1 MDENQVWFRFYEELN
16 DFLPSFKRKV
26 TFSYSYKGSPSVK
39 DAIESLGVPH
49 VEVDVII
56 VNGIPVGFSYKLNNE
71 DQISVYPVFE
81 SIDISGINRLRPEPL
96 RNPKFIPDVHL
107 GKLSRYLRLL
117 GFDTFFKDFMDDNE
131 IIEISLREKRIIL
144 TRDKNLL
151 KHKEITHGY
160 WIRSQKPKIQLKEV
174 LSRFDLSGIVKPFTR
189 CLECNNLVTQ
199 VPKYEI
205 LDGLKLKTK
214 EFYTEFWKCQG
225 CNRIYWEGSHYE
237 SMKKFVE
244 FIIAS

>member
-1 MDENQVWFRFYEELN
+1 LLMV
-16 DFLPSFKRKV
+16 
-26 TFSYSYKGSPSVK
+26 
-39 DAIESLGVPH
+39 
-49 VEVDVII
+49 
-56 VNGIPVGFSYKLNNE
+56 IPVGFSYKLNNE

-96 RNPKFIPDVHL
+96 RDPKFILDVHL
-107 GKLSRYLRLL
+107 GKLSKYLRLL

-174 LSRFDLSGIVKPFTR
+174 LSRFDLSGIGQTIHKM
-189 CLECNNLVTQ
+189 
-199 VPKYEI
+199 
-205 LDGLKLKTK
+205 
-214 EFYTEFWKCQG
+214 
-225 CNRIYWEGSHYE
+225 S
-237 SMKKFVE
+237 
-244 FIIAS
+244 